1 MDYVKIPQSEYQ
13 DLVKHLE
20 EISKQ
25 LTAKTKVPKEQ
36 WLDNQE
42 FMQLMKISRRTAQSY
57 RDNNMIAFSIIG
69 NKIYYKLA
77 DVEDLLNRHYRKRL
91 V

>member
-1 MDYVKIPQSEYQ
+1 MDSITTAEYQ
-13 DLVKHLE
+13 DLVKRLE
-20 EISKQ
+20 DIAKKLSSKEKKPSEI
-25 LTAKTKVPKEQ
+25 

-42 FMQLMKISRRTAQSY
+42 VMQLLKVSRRCLQNY
-57 RDNNMIAFSIIG
+57 RDNNMLASAIIG
-69 NKIYYKLA
+69 NKLYYKMS